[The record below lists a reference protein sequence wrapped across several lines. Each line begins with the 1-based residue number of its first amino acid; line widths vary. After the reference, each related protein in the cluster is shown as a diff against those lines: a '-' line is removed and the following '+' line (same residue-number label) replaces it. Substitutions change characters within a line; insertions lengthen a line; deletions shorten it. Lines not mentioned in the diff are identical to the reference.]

1 MGGRFVRLRT
11 LRDFRGAVESLAVL
25 LGMNEPAGL
34 DGMLECVEEAI
45 RRLQS
50 DEAEGHVALLR
61 LSAALNELEEG
72 SIVVDESGGEVFR
85 NARGAQFVGA
95 RHGDA
100 IVEEAIRELL
110 ALATGGNAVEREI
123 QLFGPPRQVL
133 RLRATPLEAAGAVA
147 FISDV
152 SHARHVE
159 ELRRDF
165 VANVSHELRTP
176 VGALELLAETIEGEP
191 DVQVVRDL
199 SARMGTEA
207 HRLGR
212 IVEDLLDLS
221 AIEAEAESAR
231 AQASLGEMMRAATH
245 LVRDAANDAGVDL
258 RFVPLTDDITLW
270 CDRGRMVSAFR
281 NLLDNAVKYSE
292 PPGAVEFGA
301 DIEDDRVV
309 IRVSDQGI
317 GIPARDLERVFERF
331 YRVDRARSRATGG
344 TGLGLSIV
352 RHVAEVHGGLVR
364 VESTE
369 GEGSTFY
376 LEFPLNDGVAEAMEE
391 SH

>member
-1 MGGRFVRLRT
+1 MRLRT

-34 DGMLECVEEAI
+34 DEMLDFVEEAI

-50 DEAEGHVALLR
+50 DEAEGRVALLR

-85 NARGAQFVGA
+85 NTRGAQFVGA

-100 IVEEAIRELL
+100 IVEEAMRELL
-110 ALATGGNAVEREI
+110 ALAAGGDTVEREI

-221 AIEAEAESAR
+221 AIEAEAEPAR
-231 AQASLGEMMRAATH
+231 ERASLGEMMVAATH

-258 RFVPLTDDITLW
+258 RFVPLTDEVTLW

-292 PPGAVEFGA
+292 PPGAIEFGA
-301 DIEDDRVV
+301 RIEDDRVV
-309 IRVSDQGI
+309 VRVSDQGI

-352 RHVAEVHGGLVR
+352 RHVTEGHGGSVR

-376 LEFPLNDGVAEAMEE
+376 LEFPVNDGVVEATEE

>member
-1 MGGRFVRLRT
+1 MRLRT
-11 LRDFRGAVESLAVL
+11 LRDFRDAVESIAARLDV
-25 LGMNEPAGL
+25 ERVAGL
-34 DGMLECVEEAI
+34 DELLTRVEEAVEK
-45 RRLQS
+45 LKADES
-50 DEAEGHVALLR
+50 DGRAALLR
-61 LSAALNELEEG
+61 LSAALDELDEG
-72 SIVVDESGGEVFR
+72 SIIIDESGSEVFR

-100 IVEEAIRELL
+100 IVEDAMRELL
-110 ALATGGNAVEREI
+110 ALAAGGETIEREI

-133 RLRATPLEAAGAVA
+133 WLRATPLEAGAVV
-147 FISDV
+147 FMSDV

-176 VGALELLAETIEGEP
+176 VGALKLLAETIEGEP
-191 DVQVVRDL
+191 DTQVVRDL
-199 SARMGTEA
+199 VTRMGIEA

-221 AIEAEAESAR
+221 AIEAEAEPVR
-231 AQASLGEMMRAATH
+231 EPASLGEMMAAATN
-245 LVRDAANDAGVDL
+245 LVRDAADDAGVSL
-258 RFVPLTDDITLW
+258 VAVPPIDDVTLW

-292 PPGAVEFGA
+292 PPGAVNFGA
-301 DIEDDRVV
+301 RVEGDRVV

-331 YRVDRARSRATGG
+331 YRVDRARSRVTGG

-352 RHVAEVHGGLVR
+352 RHVIEGHGGSVR

-376 LEFPLNDGVAEAMEE
+376 MELPVHSGVAAVVEE
-391 SH
+391 PS